1 MRHRF
6 TPIHTPLNRC
16 LAESVKSLAKE
27 FCMEIK
33 PTNHDYKRGVQRVLW
48 ITLALNL
55 AVVIGKFIA
64 GFLAGSLS
72 VISDAVHS
80 SVDSLNNIVGLVVM
94 KYATAEPDDEH
105 PYGHAKFET
114 LAAFAIAGFLFV
126 TCYQIGVSA
135 ISRILNPSGHPP
147 EISFL
152 TIGVMIVTIFI
163 NIFVA
168 VYEHREGKRLKSEF
182 LIADAVHTKSDVLVS
197 CSVLLGLGLVKL
209 GYFWLDPVVALGV
222 AVVIAW
228 NGYKIFK
235 ATVPV
240 LVDAAPVPPD
250 QIAAIVRNVP
260 GVHSAHDIRSR
271 IQGGGM
277 FIEMHL
283 HVQPDIENDHIKT
296 HDLTEEVE
304 RRLAAQFGQ
313 VVATIHVEPLAL
325 HEGQFI

>member
-1 MRHRF
+1 M
-6 TPIHTPLNRC
+6 
-16 LAESVKSLAKE
+16 ESALKRQE
-27 FCMEIK
+27 
-33 PTNHDYKRGVQRVLW
+33 YKQGVRRVLF
-48 ITLALNL
+48 ITLLLNL

-64 GFLAGSLS
+64 GILAGSLS

-80 SVDSLNNIVGLVVM
+80 SVDSLNNVVGLVVM

-135 ISRILNPSGHPP
+135 ISRILNPPAEPP
-147 EISFL
+147 EISL
-152 TIGVMIVTIFI
+152 LTITVMVVTIGVNIV
-163 NIFVA
+163 VA
-168 VYEHREGKRLKSEF
+168 VYERREGQRLKSEF
-182 LIADAVHTKSDVLVS
+182 LIADAVHTKSDILVS
-197 CSVLLGLGLVKL
+197 CSVLAGLGLVKL
-209 GYFWLDPVVALGV
+209 GYVWLDPVVALGV

-228 NGYKIFK
+228 NGYQIFK

-250 QIAAIVRNVP
+250 QIAEIVRNVP

-271 IQGGGM
+271 VQGGGM
-277 FIEMHL
+277 YIEMHL
-283 HVQPDIENDHIKT
+283 HVQPDIEGDHIKT

-304 RRLAAQFGQ
+304 RRLETQFGR
-313 VVATIHVEPLAL
+313 VIATIHVEPLAL
-325 HEGQFI
+325 HVSHPI